1 MAKNVG
7 RPPMLDE
14 DRKKVISVSMT
25 LRDINTLDALCD
37 LDEITRSQ
45 LVRRLIREAGVI
57 THSAVQPDNSTLNH
71 RGTGSCHLFD
81 ACNPKL
87 EPQCKHYECVAIYK
101 KEGLI

>member
-1 MAKNVG
+1 
-7 RPPMLDE
+7 MLDE
-14 DRKKVISVSMT
+14 ERKKVVSVSMT

-37 LDEITRSQ
+37 LDEVTRSQ

-71 RGTGSCHLFD
+71 RGPGSCPRFD
-81 ACNPKL
+81 ACNPQL

-101 KEGLI
+101 KEGLL

>member
-14 DRKKVISVSMT
+14 DRKKVVSVSMN
-25 LRDINTLDALCD
+25 LSDITTLDALCEF
-37 LDEITRSQ
+37 DEITRSQ

-57 THSAVQPDNSTLNH
+57 THSAVHPDNNTLTH

-87 EPQCKHYECVAIYK
+87 EPQCKHYECVAIYRQ
-101 KEGLI
+101 EGL